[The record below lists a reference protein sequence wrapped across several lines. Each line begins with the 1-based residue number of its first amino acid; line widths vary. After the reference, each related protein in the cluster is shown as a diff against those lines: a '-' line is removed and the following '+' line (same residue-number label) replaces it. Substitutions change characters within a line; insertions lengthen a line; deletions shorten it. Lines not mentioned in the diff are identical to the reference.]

1 MADLT
6 RRTLMAGTLATGAL
20 LATRRAAA
28 APRLQRV
35 YAQIEPQHDANVARL
50 QQWIG
55 VQSIAAENLGLEE
68 GCAAMI
74 ELAREAGFQHA
85 ERIATDGPPVCFATL
100 DAGARRTVGLYF
112 MYDVKQVDPA
122 EWSSPPWDASLVDFP
137 DVGKVVMGRA
147 AVNQKGP
154 QTACLAALH
163 AIRAAGG
170 QPPVN
175 LVLVAEGEE
184 EIGSVHLSQALGVP
198 RVHAALASCLGIFMP
213 SAEQERDGT
222 VQITLGGKGVTELEI
237 TCSGERWG
245 QGPTKDIHSG
255 NRARVDSPAFRLVQ
269 ALATLV
275 DAAGEP
281 AIDGFWDTVR
291 PLTNVQRAMLDE
303 AAAKM
308 DEATIMDALGV
319 RRWARGAD
327 WRRSLEDLASRPT
340 VNIEG
345 MVAGYTGPG
354 GMTILPHRASAKLDI
369 RLVPDMSSTD
379 IMAKLRAHLDRRGY
393 ADLEIQELGASYEP
407 TTTPADSELIR
418 AQRAVYRSHGI
429 EPLLWPLSAGSWP
442 GAAFTGAPL
451 QLPAGHFGLGHG
463 GRAHAP
469 DEYYLIESTNPM
481 LAGFDDAVRSFVD
494 YFYELA

>member
-1 MADLT
+1 
-6 RRTLMAGTLATGAL
+6 
-20 LATRRAAA
+20 
-28 APRLQRV
+28 
-35 YAQIEPQHDANVARL
+35 
-50 QQWIG
+50 
-55 VQSIAAENLGLEE
+55 
-68 GCAAMI
+68 
-74 ELAREAGFQHA
+74 
-85 ERIATDGPPVCFATL
+85 
-100 DAGARRTVGLYF
+100 
-112 MYDVKQVDPA
+112 
-122 EWSSPPWDASLVDFP
+122 
-137 DVGKVVMGRA
+137 
-147 AVNQKGP
+147 
-154 QTACLAALH
+154 
-163 AIRAAGG
+163 
-170 QPPVN
+170 
-175 LVLVAEGEE
+175 
-184 EIGSVHLSQALGVP
+184 
-198 RVHAALASCLGIFMP
+198 
-213 SAEQERDGT
+213 
-222 VQITLGGKGVTELEI
+222 
-237 TCSGERWG
+237 
-245 QGPTKDIHSG
+245 
-255 NRARVDSPAFRLVQ
+255 
-269 ALATLV
+269 
-275 DAAGEP
+275 
-281 AIDGFWDTVR
+281 
-291 PLTNVQRAMLDE
+291 MLDE